1 MLPSYALFEGNA
13 SNDEE
18 DRVKQMFPKITT
30 NGGTLE
36 ELLKTIKNT
45 AYQSINTDLE
55 GKKLKRYDDVDRGD
69 CLPIRSKSSFIAFN
83 VNLYSNNIQ
92 FVSLPAK
99 ILSRNPISFSN

>member
-18 DRVKQMFPKITT
+18 DRVKQMFPKMTT

-45 AYQSINTDLE
+45 AY
-55 GKKLKRYDDVDRGD
+55 
-69 CLPIRSKSSFIAFN
+69 
-83 VNLYSNNIQ
+83 
-92 FVSLPAK
+92 
-99 ILSRNPISFSN
+99 